1 MAPKPQASPSP
12 EEVEKT
18 KQKEFLKFAE
28 QVTEAATE
36 SRDKVVQEINE
47 KKEREELSKMG
58 REPDNRKPEDWKETE
73 AKRSLKDAKL
83 VQVS

>member
-1 MAPKPQASPSP
+1 M
-12 EEVEKT
+12 
-18 KQKEFLKFAE
+18 KFAE

-58 REPDNRKPEDWKETE
+58 REPDNNKPEDWKKTE
-73 AKRSLKDAKL
+73 AKRSLRDARL
-83 VQVS
+83 VQV